1 MEHSRDMQLSACVFQ
16 DRMRDLGR
24 ETQQTLSGVLV
35 SVAVA
40 NAAYVLS
47 LLLASAIPFTLWLP
61 FLAASFAFVI
71 VTLTGSTISNL
82 FVVSMSD
89 WLDTALPLLQAL
101 MMFLMFSMLIPVRSE
116 LPLLAYWYLVP
127 GAHSLIGALWMRKFI
142 SRIRHSSYEG
152 ALHGIV
158 ERHLDNLHR
167 TSIIAAASGL
177 IWICI
182 WALIRF
188 WISPY
193 HAELLRWQGL
203 LGLIALAIAI
213 GIVLRNENYRRA
225 FLQSVQRGEL
235 RDR

>member
-1 MEHSRDMQLSACVFQ
+1 MEHSREMQLRTGVFR
-16 DRMRDLGR
+16 DRIRDLGR
-24 ETQQTLSGVLV
+24 ETQLTLSGVLV

-47 LLLASAIPFTLWLP
+47 LLLASTISFTLWLP

-82 FVVSMSD
+82 FLVSMPD
-89 WLDTALPLLQAL
+89 WLDSTLPLLQAL
-101 MMFLMFSMLIPVRSE
+101 MMFLMFSMLIPFRSE
-116 LPLLAYWYLVP
+116 LPLLVYWYLVP

-152 ALHGIV
+152 ALTEIV
-158 ERHLDNLHR
+158 QRHLDNLHR
-167 TSIIAAASGL
+167 TSIIAATAGT

-188 WISPY
+188 WVSPH
-193 HAELLRWQGL
+193 HAWLLQWQGL

-213 GIVLRNENYRRA
+213 GTVMRVENYRRA
-225 FLQSVQRGEL
+225 FLQSVQSDER
-235 RDR
+235 RHR